1 MKNGKTKTLSIL
13 LASALGAA
21 SFVGGLFTSSVF
33 SADEPTPVTYTASE
47 VFGTS
52 SASLQTDG
60 GDGGYVQMQFSDNG
74 KVTFKQRDLALKW
87 ATANGAQYMSMTFDL
102 DANFATFAIVL
113 ESSSAYAT
121 KDKKT
126 TNTLTFTNTSGVFT
140 AQVNDDENSK
150 QTLADV
156 NEIVVSLAHSDEYG
170 AFTVLVDG
178 LDCGEFVNV
187 GDNFA
192 EYASSS
198 ATTPLQPLAF
208 KATLPQDATEKTV
221 MTFRELNGQPFNLTE
236 GKITDQ
242 AKPVICVNDD
252 INTFSLGTKFSV
264 DYEAVDVLD
273 KSISVTETYYQYDPD
288 DWKDAEMTKDKIE
301 YKSLTSDVAFK
312 YTTYDDNGTSKYV
325 FDSTFNG
332 KTGREFVSI
341 KLTAPDD
348 TFKGDNAIAYELAWF
363 ANQTETFNDIKY
375 IVIDKNDN
383 APMYKYA
390 GGVTKEDYQ
399 ALVTENA
406 KGLEAGS
413 NTEFYL
419 PSLVGYITDDEGY
432 KNLKFTISYKSS
444 ANTSDSPTNN
454 TGRSPSNLKFTVSQA
469 ATYEFKV
476 FAEDKAG
483 NKMVYLD
490 DECVNKNCADANC
503 TNEKHRK
510 VEITTDNVWDIDAIP
525 AFRFTV
531 SAPSLKIEDPT
542 SNSGRMDLVSKGGM
556 YDDFSVDA
564 VGDSAANAKTTSKL
578 YRVDM
583 LAFNETNPTYALESE
598 DFYEITY
605 EEIATE
611 AKKRGIATEDVPEFF
626 LDVYVSLLATKKG
639 VTAQQIWDAN
649 VFVEVEEFN
658 SAIDEELHPDA
669 WDKSNKYNWSASS
682 RSFTAAEEGTY
693 FVLAVYEDKDVS
705 TLKAA
710 AYKVVTVSAAND
722 KLPGESDWL
731 KNNVVSVVLFSI
743 AAVMLVLIIILLL
756 IKPSDE
762 TLEDVDVAVKEKKNK
777 KDKK

>member
-1 MKNGKTKTLSIL
+1 MKNGNTKTLSIL

-21 SFVGGLFTSSVF
+21 SFGGALFASNVV
-33 SADEPTPVTYTASE
+33 SADDPTPVTYTASE

-52 SASLQTDG
+52 SATLNTDG
-60 GDGGYVQMQFSDNG
+60 TYVAMQFSDNG

-87 ATANGAQYMSMTFDL
+87 ATELGAQYMSITFDL
-102 DANFATFAIVL
+102 DANFATFSIVL

-126 TNTLTFTNTSGVFT
+126 TNTLTFTNTSGVVT
-140 AQVNDDENSK
+140 AQVNGDESNK
-150 QTLADV
+150 QTLADTTDITV
-156 NEIVVSLAHSDEYG
+156 RLAASDDYG
-170 AFTVLVDG
+170 AFAVLVD
-178 LDCGEFVNV
+178 DMECGDFINV

-208 KATLPQDATEKTV
+208 KATLLDTTGEKTV
-221 MTFRELNGQPFNLTE
+221 MTLKDINGQPFDLTD

-252 INTFSLGTKFSV
+252 INTFSLGTTFSV

-273 KSISVTETYYQYDPD
+273 KSVSVTETYYQYDPD
-288 DWKDAEMTKDKIE
+288 DWKDAEMTKEKIE
-301 YKSLTSDVAFK
+301 YKSLTSDVPFK
-312 YTTYDDNGTSKYV
+312 YTAYDDNGTQKYV
-325 FDSTFNG
+325 FDGEFNG
-332 KTGREFVSI
+332 KKGREFVSI

-348 TFKGDNAIAYELAWF
+348 TYKGDNAVVYELAWYVEES
-363 ANQTETFNDIKY
+363 AMNPKTETFNDIRY
-375 IVIDKNDN
+375 IVVDKNDN
-383 APMYKYA
+383 APMYEYA
-390 GGVTKEDYQ
+390 GGITPANYQ
-399 ALVTENA
+399 ELVTENA

-419 PSLVGYITDDEGY
+419 PSLVGYIADDEGY

-483 NKMVYLD
+483 NKMKCLD
-490 DECVNKNCADANC
+490 NDGKE
-503 TNEKHRK
+503 
-510 VEITTDNVWDIDAIP
+510 VEVTTDNVWDLDNIP

-542 SNSGRMDLVSKGGM
+542 SSSGRMDMVSKGGT

-564 VGDSAANAKTTSKL
+564 VGDSAANAKTTTKL

-583 LAFNETNPTYALESE
+583 LAFNQANPTHAFEAE
-598 DFYEITY
+598 EFYEITY
-605 EEIATE
+605 EEIATA
-611 AKKRGIATEDVPEFF
+611 AKNRTRQPDQDVSEFF
-626 LDVYVSLLATKKG
+626 LEVYVSLLAERKG
-639 VTAQQIWDAN
+639 ITAQQIWDAD

-658 SAIDEELHPDA
+658 SAIDEEEHPDA
-669 WDKSNKYNWSASS
+669 WDKSNKYNWNASS
-682 RSFTAAEEGTY
+682 QSFTAAEEGTY
-693 FVLAVYEDKDVS
+693 LVFAVYEDKDVS

-731 KNNVVSVVLFSI
+731 KNNVVSVILFSI